1 MRGVLERE
9 NINEREKIRVLVLEE
24 REKAFGYEI
33 DGGGGG
39 EEEGPPYSSHPEER
53 GVT

>member
-39 EEEGPPYSSHPEER
+39 KEEGPFCGSRPTER
-53 GVT
+53 VVK